1 MVIVVMMVIMM
12 MARDRRETKR
22 RHSEHNEEREVG
34 DKHQLQ
40 YPDNYHGNDKGER
53 GHIGLEL

>member
-1 MVIVVMMVIMM
+1 MVIVVMMMKMM
-12 MARDRRETKR
+12 MPRDGRETKR

-40 YPDNYHGNDKGER
+40 YPDNYHGNDKLGY
-53 GHIGLEL
+53 IGLEL